1 MTPDEFNY
9 IKRAMEALETM
20 PMTPMAQQ
28 KVLRTVEQICGK
40 NATDIEQNLVDAV
53 DAKITRNYQDLQN
66 KKLVDILKK

>member
-40 NATDIEQNLVDAV
+40 NAIDIEQNLVDAV